1 MQLDKEQVLDFL
13 RKEGKNEYVQKA
25 IQELPQKIDHEQHAQ
40 MLQQKFGID
49 PGKLAEKAIEEQLGV
64 TSPSHKPAPA
74 RPASTASTANEPG
87 DVLPSNEPANAP
99 ARPTSTA
106 SPSNEPVTASPSNEP
121 ADPSLSNEP
130 ADAPARPASTGSVE
144 DDRPPA

>member
-13 RKEGKNEYVQKA
+13 RKEGKNEQVQKA

-49 PGKLAEKAIEEQLGV
+49 PGKLAEKAIENQLGV
-64 TSPSHKPAPA
+64 ESPSHKPANAPA
-74 RPASTASTANEPG
+74 HPAPTPPTANEQATASSPRDSANAPTRPASTASNEATT
-87 DVLPSNEPANAP
+87 DLPSNEPTENG
-99 ARPTSTA
+99 
-106 SPSNEPVTASPSNEP
+106 
-121 ADPSLSNEP
+121 LGGP
-130 ADAPARPASTGSVE
+130 ADAAASSASTGTVE